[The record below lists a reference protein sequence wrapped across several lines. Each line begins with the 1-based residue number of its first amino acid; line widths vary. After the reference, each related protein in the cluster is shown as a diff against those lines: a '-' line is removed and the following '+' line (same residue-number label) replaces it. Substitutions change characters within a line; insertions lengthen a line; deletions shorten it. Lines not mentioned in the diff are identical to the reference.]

1 MARIRIF
8 IAIALAT
15 CALAAMA
22 MASSAAASSP
32 EAQMLQK
39 VNKYRRHH
47 GLGAIRLSRD
57 LARSAKRKA
66 RRMMD
71 SGYFGHDDRIHASS
85 RFRRL
90 GEILEWQRGG
100 TNVALCFRTWIRS
113 GPHRAIILDRYF
125 NYAGAAH
132 VYGWYRGHKT
142 TMWAMHF
149 GRP

>member
-1 MARIRIF
+1 MARIRML
-8 IAIALAT
+8 IALALAS
-15 CALAAMA
+15 CALAA

-47 GLGAIRLSRD
+47 GLRAIRLSRD
-57 LARSAKRKA
+57 LAGSAKRKA

-71 SGYFGHDDRIHASS
+71 SGYFGHDSRIHASS

-100 TNVALCFRTWIRS
+100 TNVALCFKTWIQS

-125 NYAGAAH
+125 TYAGAAH
-132 VYGWYRGHKT
+132 VYGRYRGHKT
-142 TMWAMHF
+142 TMWVMHF